1 MAYSPTS
8 PVTGTA
14 QTGLTSP
21 TYTISADTFPD
32 VNGKQHAVTALGGTQ
47 SGVTVHSVSSP
58 FTISFYRPKVMKVL
72 SAVTGQLTVA
82 RNIPRNVFGLI
93 TRKGVTPLSGQPAAT
108 MVIRT
113 TIDLPAGADIAD
125 PNNVRAAL
133 SAHIGMLS
141 QQSAGIGDTTA
152 NGVL

>member
-1 MAYSPTS
+1 MSYSPTT

-14 QTGLTSP
+14 QTGLTGP
-21 TYTISADTFPD
+21 TYTVASDTFPD

-47 SGVTVHSVSSP
+47 TGVTVHSVSSP

-72 SAVTGQLTVA
+72 NAVTGQLTLA

-93 TRKGVTPLSGQPAAT
+93 TRKGVTPLAGQPAAT

-113 TIDLPAGADIAD
+113 TIDIPAGADTAD
-125 PNNVRAAL
+125 AANIRAAL

-141 QQSAGIGDTTA
+141 QQSAGIGDTSV